1 MKKKFTFIFLC
12 TVLFASAQ
20 MNCEEKLEKAR
31 KILDDK
37 KLYKNYESLFQ
48 DMIVCA
54 ENGEPLAQNYAGL
67 MYVYG
72 LGVAK
77 DESKGFAYVEK
88 AAKSGNA
95 VGEYN
100 LGKLYSEGRG
110 CTLDMNKAVEWYK
123 KAISQNNQ
131 RAAYNLGYMYLKGF
145 GVPQDYSQA
154 VSWFQKSNYAMAKHW
169 LGVCYYLG
177 YGVSQNTEKALEYL
191 YGNTTPNSVAF
202 LKNIENEKRSKVLSQ
217 TENAIDEANK
227 GTKKIESELIA
238 ESREIIIADETQNQK
253 IKPKNILGE
262 WTGRYIEYDWSG
274 TTPLRVL
281 PINIS
286 FSKKDK
292 EALKTHIDFNGQ
304 TFYETVSL
312 QENTLL
318 VNNFKFKQEQLYA
331 HDFKNDKLEYDVLG
345 MSLSQKSYNNI
356 PYLLVDVNSFID
368 YWREPGPPI
377 TMVLR
382 PKNTLSGFDDEALLL
397 ALASQKTDFIKVYPV
412 PFNEQLYVAFDL
424 AAPAKI
430 DLKLVN
436 TATAQTVKTAT
447 ANLEA
452 GTQSFTLDT
461 NNLPIGIYIVQIQEN
476 QKVHTKTIIKQ

>member
-20 MNCEEKLEKAR
+20 VNCEEKLENAR

-37 KLYKNYESLFQ
+37 KLYKNYDNLFQ
-48 DMIVCA
+48 DIVVCA
-54 ENGEPLAQNYAGL
+54 ENGEPLGQNYVGL

-72 LGVAK
+72 LGVEK
-77 DESKGFAYVEK
+77 DQSKGFAYIEK

-95 VGEYN
+95 VAEYN
-100 LGKLYSEGRG
+100 LGKLYSKGRG

-123 KAISQNNQ
+123 KAINQNNQ
-131 RAAYNLGYMYLKGF
+131 RAAYELGYMYLKGF
-145 GVPQDYSQA
+145 GVPQDYGQA
-154 VSWFQKSNYAMAKHW
+154 VAWFTKSNYAMAKHW

-177 YGVSQNTEKALEYL
+177 YGVPQNREKALEYL

-202 LKNIENEKRSKVLSQ
+202 LKNIEKEKRSKVLNQ
-217 TENAIDEANK
+217 TENAIDEAGK
-227 GTKKIESELIA
+227 EAKKIDPELIS
-238 ESREIIIADETQNQK
+238 ESREILISDETQNK
-253 IKPKNILGE
+253 NIKTKTILGE
-262 WTGRYIEYDWSG
+262 WTGRFIEYDWSG
-274 TTPLRVL
+274 TTPVRVL
-281 PINIS
+281 PISIS

-292 EALKTHIDFNGQ
+292 ETLKATIDFDGQ
-304 TFYETVSL
+304 TFNETALL

-318 VNNFKFKQEQLYA
+318 VDNFKFKLEQLYL

-345 MSLSQKSYNNI
+345 MSLSQKSHNNI
-356 PYLLVDVNSFID
+356 PYLLVDVNSFIE

-377 TMVLR
+377 TLILR
-382 PKNTLSGFDDEALLL
+382 PKNTLSGVDDEALLL

-424 AAPAKI
+424 KEPAKI
-430 DLKLVN
+430 NLTLTN
-436 TATAQTVKTAT
+436 TATAESVKTAK

-452 GTQSFTLDT
+452 GAQSFTLDT
-461 NNLPIGIYIVQIQEN
+461 SDLPRGIYVVQIQEN
-476 QKVHTKTIIKQ
+476 QKIHTKTIIKN

>member
-1 MKKKFTFIFLC
+1 MKTKFTFIFLC
-12 TVLFASAQ
+12 TVLIATAQ
-20 MNCEEKLEKAR
+20 VNCEEKLEKAR

-37 KLYKNYESLFQ
+37 KLYKNYDLLFQ
-48 DMIVCA
+48 DMMSCA

-72 LGVAK
+72 LGVEK
-77 DESKGFAYVEK
+77 DESKGFAYVQK
-88 AAKSGNA
+88 AAQSGNA
-95 VGEYN
+95 VAEYN
-100 LGKLYSEGRG
+100 LGRLYSEGRG
-110 CTLDMNKAVEWYK
+110 CQLDMNKAVEWYK

-131 RAAYNLGYMYLKGF
+131 RAAYDLGYMYLKGF
-145 GVPQDYSQA
+145 GVPQDY
-154 VSWFQKSNYAMAKHW
+154 VLGVEWFKKSNYAMAKHW

-177 YGVSQNTEKALEYL
+177 YGVPQNTEKALECL

-202 LKNIENEKRSKVLSQ
+202 LKNIENDKRNILLNQ

-227 GTKKIESELIA
+227 AAKKIEPELIA
-238 ESREIIIADETQNQK
+238 ESREILIADEAQNQN

-262 WTGRYIEYDWSG
+262 WTGRFIEYDWSG
-274 TTPLRVL
+274 VTPVRVL

-286 FSKKDK
+286 FSKNDK
-292 EALKTHIDFNGQ
+292 NALQTTIDFNGK
-304 TFYETVSL
+304 TFKETAQL
-312 QENTLL
+312 QENTLF
-318 VNNFKFKQEQLYA
+318 VNDFKFKLEQLYL

-345 MSLSQKSYNNI
+345 MSLSQKKHNNI
-356 PYLLVDVNSFID
+356 EYLLLDVQSFIA

-377 TMVLR
+377 TVVLR
-382 PKNTLSGFDDEALLL
+382 PKNTVAGIDDEALML

-424 AAPAKI
+424 KEPAKI
-430 DLKLVN
+430 NLTLTNAV
-436 TATAQTVKTAT
+436 TAQPVKTAT

-452 GTQSFTLDT
+452 GTQSFTLGTSD
-461 NNLPIGIYIVQIQEN
+461 LPKGIYIVQIHEN